1 MIDAPLDG
9 ASVFLQV
16 IRSQYRACILAI
28 LGRLV
33 EPLRYG
39 SSIQW
44 IKVLIRELPGKMPS
58 KEALSE
64 DKVESR

>member
-16 IRSQYRACILAI
+16 IRSQHRACILAI

-33 EPLRYG
+33 EPLRHG

-58 KEALSE
+58 KE
-64 DKVESR
+64 VESR